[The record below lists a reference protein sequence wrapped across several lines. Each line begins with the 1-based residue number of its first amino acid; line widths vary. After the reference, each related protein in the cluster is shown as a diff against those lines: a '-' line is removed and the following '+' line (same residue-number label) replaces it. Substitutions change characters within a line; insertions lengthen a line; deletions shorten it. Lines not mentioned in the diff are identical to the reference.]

1 MGTVPWSISPGTAHL
16 DHVHPWIFFACG
28 SHLQAC
34 GQSHA
39 WTSLGVGWRWGGQ
52 EQDRFRIS
60 CTRNAEAEEPTK
72 KVEEHH
78 CLVRSASVFGIERV
92 RPSNRTHASASIMAR
107 VPPLVDVRHLQRNL
121 AKLAVVDASWH
132 MPGSERDARKE
143 FRRERVPKARFFD
156 VDRVKDRRS
165 DLPHMLPPP
174 RAFHA
179 AMKALDLVQP
189 DQHLVVYDALGVFS
203 APRMWYACKVM
214 GYERVSVLDGGLPAY
229 KRMGGTLET
238 NQVEEQDLDV
248 HVDKAMEAQSE
259 DEGSKDVVHG
269 RVASLED
276 VRRAIDLE
284 DVQYID
290 ARSRPRFAGDVPEPR
305 AGLRRGHVPG
315 SFNVPF
321 DEMLQA
327 DGTYKS
333 TEELQRVFAQ
343 AGVDMDKKIIV
354 GCGTGVTACV
364 VALGLEV
371 LGHQQVAVYDG
382 SWTEWASR
390 DDTPIAKGTA

>member
-1 MGTVPWSISPGTAHL
+1 
-16 DHVHPWIFFACG
+16 
-28 SHLQAC
+28 
-34 GQSHA
+34 
-39 WTSLGVGWRWGGQ
+39 
-52 EQDRFRIS
+52 
-60 CTRNAEAEEPTK
+60 
-72 KVEEHH
+72 
-78 CLVRSASVFGIERV
+78 
-92 RPSNRTHASASIMAR
+92 MAR

-189 DQHLVVYDALGVFS
+189 DQHLVVYDALGVS
-203 APRMWYACKVM
+203 LHLGCGRWNLQID
-214 GYERVSVLDGGLPAY
+214 R
-229 KRMGGTLET
+229 GTP
-238 NQVEEQDLDV
+238 
-248 HVDKAMEAQSE
+248 S
-259 DEGSKDVVHG
+259 
-269 RVASLED
+269 
-276 VRRAIDLE
+276 
-284 DVQYID
+284 
-290 ARSRPRFAGDVPEPR
+290 
-305 AGLRRGHVPG
+305 
-315 SFNVPF
+315 
-321 DEMLQA
+321 
-327 DGTYKS
+327 
-333 TEELQRVFAQ
+333 VFAQ